1 MANVSSLKLILAS
14 KVNNMAGLPRD
25 GEDRITPEI
34 KDQLVGVIGNVSP
47 LSRDFRRGLQF
58 GTTVQYDVQGGALL
72 ESILMRMGAE
82 APEESDLFYLGAVLG
97 SVAMKES
104 LDG

>member
-1 MANVSSLKLILAS
+1 MSE
-14 KVNNMAGLPRD
+14 LPRD

-34 KDQLVGVIGNVSP
+34 KELLVDVIGGVSP

-58 GTTVQYDVQGGALL
+58 GTTVQYDVNGGALL

-82 APEESDLFYLGAVLG
+82 APEESDLFYLGAVLN

-104 LDG
+104 LEG